1 MHFIYLLTASI
12 YWVLK
17 VHWFHCKISV
27 YICSV
32 FFEFILKSFDH
43 QTIKNWIFDFCRRL
57 IIWCQSFLIG
67 PRIRNMSSHVIWSVC
82 LIDLLTILKKSQ
94 IKSNQM
100 QYLYF
105 FFFIDSASH
114 SPSHICTF
122 ITLHPLLFC
131 LFQLIGVFPPQPF
144 IVQGPY
150 NLESV

>member
-82 LIDLLTILKKSQ
+82 LIYLLTILKKSQ
-94 IKSNQM
+94 IKSNQIKSNAIP
-100 QYLYF
+100 LF
-105 FFFIDSASH
+105 
-114 SPSHICTF
+114 
-122 ITLHPLLFC
+122 LLFHRFC
-131 LFQLIGVFPPQPF
+131 VPQPIPYLHIYYF
-144 IVQGPY
+144 ASTSLLLVSAHRRISTSAIYCSGP
-150 NLESV
+150 L